1 MFVAGI
7 LVLRN
12 TSSAPKSVCVS
23 SVLVGPRS
31 WDLGRPAGV
40 RGAAGW
46 YEEFDSARQRS
57 VDGGSCVV
65 VAAARHIDCT
75 FLGSVAERRARRR
88 SRDGARIAMNAC
100 AEEELRP
107 L

>member
-7 LVLRN
+7 FVLRK

-23 SVLVGPRS
+23 SVLAGPRS

-40 RGAAGW
+40 RGAAKW
-46 YEEFDSARQRS
+46 YEEVDSVRQRGVGGSRAVVTAARQM
-57 VDGGSCVV
+57 GC
-65 VAAARHIDCT
+65 A

-88 SRDGARIAMNAC
+88 SRDGARIAMTAYTKQ
-100 AEEELRP
+100 E
-107 L
+107 